1 MVLIIGGAYQGKRDY
16 ALETL
21 GYPPER
27 VIGHVEQIIRDLLEA
42 GKDPLAEIARL
53 CNTWHDCA
61 VLLEDIS
68 CGVVPMDAADRAWR
82 EAVGRCGAYL
92 ARRAK
97 CVVRV
102 FCGIG
107 TVMKNA

>member
-21 GYPPER
+21 GYPPGR
-27 VIGHVEQIIRDLLEA
+27 IVGHAECIIRDLLDA
-42 GKDPLAEIARL
+42 GKDPLAEIPRL
-53 CNTWHDCA
+53 CDAWQDCA
-61 VLLEDIS
+61 VLLEDIC
-68 CGVVPMDAADRAWR
+68 CGIVPMDAADRAWR

-92 ARRAK
+92 ARRAER
-97 CVVRV
+97 VVRV